1 MSLAKMINQKTALLG
16 WKGPSDGS
24 FLQKEGEK
32 NHVKRNSGSS
42 LCIVCL
48 YYSFYQIVNLCNS
61 IIGDIVEFLTVY
73 TFKFIYVMFVLS
85 ITIWI
90 SKKHVDFCNKD
101 AIWNGSQLEKKE
113 KKDKSITNLKEF
125 GKFMNH
131 SKNYNNH
138 QKSCNSGLFWKERK
152 WMCMLACVWAWV
164 SSGYVCVFYVGFVYM
179 KECHSVDL
187 GTEVFG
193 YEIFSR
199 ITPSIGWSWKWKRRG
214 LKVLLVSELW

>member
-1 MSLAKMINQKTALLG
+1 M
-16 WKGPSDGS
+16 
-24 FLQKEGEK
+24 
-32 NHVKRNSGSS
+32 KRNSGSS
-42 LCIVCL
+42 WCIVCL
-48 YYSFYQIVNLCNS
+48 YYSFYKIVNLCNS

-101 AIWNGSQLEKKE
+101 AIWNGSQLK
-113 KKDKSITNLKEF
+113 KKDKSVANLKEF

-152 WMCMLACVWAWV
+152 RMCMLAWVWEWM
-164 SSGYVCVFYVGFVYM
+164 SDGYVCVCYVGFMYM
-179 KECHSVDL
+179 RECHSIWIWVPKSL
-187 GTEVFG
+187 AIKYSVE
-193 YEIFSR
+193 SLLWQ
-199 ITPSIGWSWKWKRRG
+199 SG
-214 LKVLLVSELW
+214 LENEREGH

>member
-1 MSLAKMINQKTALLG
+1 MEK
-16 WKGPSDGS
+16 KGPWYGS
-24 FLQKEGEK
+24 LFKKKKEK

-42 LCIVCL
+42 WCIVCL
-48 YYSFYQIVNLCNS
+48 YYSFYKIVNLCNS

-101 AIWNGSQLEKKE
+101 AIWNGSQLGKKKE
-113 KKDKSITNLKEF
+113 KKIKVTNLKEF
-125 GKFMNH
+125 AKFMNH

-152 WMCMLACVWAWV
+152 CVCMLAWVRMNEWWICMCVLCWV
-164 SSGYVCVFYVGFVYM
+164 HVHGRTSLNLN
-179 KECHSVDL
+179 L
-187 GTEVFG
+187 GTKITG
-193 YEIFSR
+193 Y
-199 ITPSIGWSWKWKRRG
+199 
-214 LKVLLVSELW
+214 